1 MPKIPLL
8 HLEPAGPPSQN
19 TPGSAP
25 SVHSG
30 TADPRAAI
38 QMSSSRRTLEGRK
51 IAYSGAQSLGA
62 LLPRAASD
70 GATPEAHAVEEL
82 AENGAGHGRWTRLL
96 EPVAI
101 WCGNIPESSCSEP
114 AVRLLFGRFGQI
126 RRVIV
131 RRKPSPSMSW
141 CLITY
146 RSSASV
152 KAALDSPVMVK
163 GSDGNDV
170 ELAVELPSIE
180 KELMDRTSSMDSEQP
195 SQHSMDSRKP
205 PTADGSGETSARS
218 ELSSSPSVSSQTTSG
233 SPTPTMARR
242 RHRTVSMPARRRSVV
257 EVDVRYSLSPTAET
271 GESFNTTESP
281 SALAAD
287 QNRGR
292 QLWGKVRKSS
302 FRTKLAVAAL
312 FVQND
317 DENEKAAKR
326 AVKDTL
332 RVVRQQENSITA
344 TLKGLAQLYG
354 GEMRGLDYRF
364 KTEASLFRKLMSR
377 VDKAVAEA
385 AASKTAPPSP
395 QVILTSI
402 LDVLRYTVVFRTKR
416 YTSAVREMIHAL
428 KDHNYNQHRVK
439 NFWGPG
445 DGYQGINAVFVSPS
459 GQAFEL
465 QLHTPE
471 SLCMKEEECH
481 SSYEKFRT
489 ATDSRKMIQYWEEMV
504 SLWDMVP
511 VPDDVLEIPDVVQQK
526 LEFDLSK
533 LSESETAA
541 IQHRKSLERVCRYP
555 IEELHSRAVR
565 AEAEIG
571 SLMVYLMHKHGPGG
585 SCEQKE
591 RRSAVRG
598 QLSMLR
604 QLVDRFIVADDND
617 DEQSGDA
624 NADDIPSAHRNRA
637 ASMSDGSFEKVTVGV
652 KLARQQSVGSVDFK
666 NVPALPDEPTM
677 RDKLRLLECE
687 FPPLKYN
694 IVCNNENIYT
704 SIVQGFLRDIASDG
718 DYDIFAVNNWW
729 DDLEKFGA
737 VNARFLAIRHG
748 LCFEVTFHTQA
759 SWDASTEHSEYMRRK
774 FDTVIKTDVLFTDK
788 PHLVE
793 QVKSQ
798 MRREE
803 MWRERWARIAVPDRA
818 LTIGTLRYAHIAA
831 PEASVLNREAQVA
844 VGKSHA
850 AINRFQD
857 TANKVL
863 MGVRMNSIV
872 HSHSQSSRSLPAHGS
887 NAEVSSSVGSAW
899 AEIVGAFFEER
910 RDVAEMFD
918 RFKAAYLA
926 KRGSDHA
933 AWQPLAS
940 RFAALEQQMIRMQ
953 EQLTAGQPRKD
964 RSLSF
969 VPMIA
974 TSTASALSSDR
985 VQEWKIK
992 DVGQQEERPAEYNR
1006 AVVDGITHVGGS
1018 SCPPPQAPA
1027 HSTAASSGAVAAM
1040 LRATPGA
1047 AKATA
1052 SRLADGK
1059 TASKTTRVHATPATD
1074 QAPLPELLER
1084 LLRNQEAIRR
1094 MATGV

>member
-1 MPKIPLL
+1 
-8 HLEPAGPPSQN
+8 
-19 TPGSAP
+19 
-25 SVHSG
+25 
-30 TADPRAAI
+30 
-38 QMSSSRRTLEGRK
+38 MSSPGATLQGRK

-62 LLPRAASD
+62 LLPKSVSD
-70 GATPEAHAVEEL
+70 GTTPEAEALEEL
-82 AENGAGHGRWTRLL
+82 DGVGHGRWTRLL

-101 WCGNIPESSCSEP
+101 WCGNIPESSSSDS
-114 AVRLLFGRFGQI
+114 AIRLLFGRFGQI

-131 RRKPSPSMSW
+131 RRKPSPNMSW

-152 KAALDSPVMVK
+152 KAALVSPVMVK

-170 ELAVELPSIE
+170 QLAVELPPIE
-180 KELMDRTSSMDSEQP
+180 QELMGRTSSMGSEQP
-195 SQHSMDSRKP
+195 SLHSMDSRKP
-205 PTADGSGETSARS
+205 PTADGPGEASALS
-218 ELSSSPSVSSQTTSG
+218 EMSSTPSASSQTTSG
-233 SPTPTMARR
+233 SPTSSMARR
-242 RHRTVSMPARRRSVV
+242 RHRISSMPARRRSVV
-257 EVDVRYSLSPTAET
+257 EVEVRCSLSPTGET
-271 GESFNTTESP
+271 GEPWESFNATESP

-292 QLWGKVRKSS
+292 QLWANVRKSS

-326 AVKDTL
+326 AIKDTL
-332 RVVRQQENSITA
+332 RVVRQQETSITA

-385 AASKTAPPSP
+385 AVSKTAPPSP
-395 QVILTSI
+395 QDILSSI
-402 LDVLRYTVVFRTKR
+402 LDVLRYTVVFKTKR
-416 YTSAVREMIHAL
+416 YTSAVREMIHSL
-428 KDHNYNQHRVK
+428 KEHNYNQHRVK

-465 QLHTPE
+465 QFHTPE
-471 SLCMKEEECH
+471 SLSMKEEECH

-555 IEELHSRAVR
+555 VEELHSRAVR

-571 SLMVYLMHKHGPGG
+571 ALMVYLMHKHGPGG

-604 QLVDRFIVADDND
+604 QLVDCFIVAADND
-617 DEQSGDA
+617 EEKHGDDVRSG
-624 NADDIPSAHRNRA
+624 RA

-652 KLARQQSVGSVDFK
+652 KLASQHSVASVDFQE
-666 NVPALPDEPTM
+666 VSALPDEPTM
-677 RDKLRLLECE
+677 RDKLRLLEFE

-694 IVCNNENIYT
+694 IVCNNDNLYT
-704 SIVQGFLRDIASDG
+704 SIVQGFLRDIASDS

-748 LCFEVTFHTQA
+748 LRFEVTFHTQA

-803 MWRERWARIAVPDRA
+803 MWRERWARISVPDRA

-831 PEASVLNREAQVA
+831 PEASALNREAQLA

-872 HSHSQSSRSLPAHGS
+872 HSHSQNSRSLPAHRS
-887 NAEVSSSVGSAW
+887 NAEGSSSVGSAW

-918 RFKAAYLA
+918 RFRAAYLA
-926 KRGSDHA
+926 KRGPDHA
-933 AWQPLAS
+933 TWQPLAS

-953 EQLTAGQPRKD
+953 EQLTAGRPKND

-974 TSTASALSSDR
+974 TSTASVVSSDPTE
-985 VQEWKIK
+985 EWKIK
-992 DVGQQEERPAEYNR
+992 DGGQQEEERPSEYNCT
-1006 AVVDGITHVGGS
+1006 VHGTTHVGGS
-1018 SCPPPQAPA
+1018 CPPPQSSV
-1027 HSTAASSGAVAAM
+1027 HSTGASPMAVAAM

-1047 AKATA
+1047 ATG
-1052 SRLADGK
+1052 SCLADGW
-1059 TASKTTRVHATPATD
+1059 TARETTHTHATTTTD
-1074 QAPLPELLER
+1074 QAPLSELLDR

-1094 MATGV
+1094 MATG